1 MTRPRGKPPMPSAR
15 SSESEP
21 VDTAPTDT
29 CAASLMRITD
39 PLPNCR
45 SICPSATSSASSRF
59 IESSSCDQRDAFQH
73 LVPGSGRVQS
83 RQVSSRVGRNEC
95 SRPGQWR
102 LQTRPLAE
110 AKQRDV
116 RQPPPRLRPVD
127 AERFQ
132 AGVTSAREPRRGAAL
147 IGENEH
153 PDAPRLAPARGLE
166 HDRLRPGRGG
176 VPQDAHDRVDLR
188 CRAAAEER
196 ERDVQV
202 LPRDDTAA
210 RQVRRAPGG
219 EVVQRGGRKLECEE
233 EPKALIAS
241 DATRGSHTSS
251 CRLGVRTRRARCS
264 APTVA
269 RERTVSRSAGSENS
283 PPRSASGVDTWK
295 YTSPTGFSSVPPS
308 GPATP
313 VTATPTST
321 ASRSLTPVAIAS
333 ATSAETAPCASI
345 RAAGTPSSAVLTSF
359 PYATIAPAK
368 TSLEP
373 GTSVRRAA
381 TSPPVHDSAVAS
393 RSPRARQ
400 RPRTISATDCS
411 SWVKRYLRSGSRK
424 ATSSSSARA
433 SEPGSTT
440 RSTWISKS
448 RAQIVASTPSPSPPA
463 SARARATADS
473 LTP

>member
-1 MTRPRGKPPMPSAR
+1 
-15 SSESEP
+15 
-21 VDTAPTDT
+21 
-29 CAASLMRITD
+29 
-39 PLPNCR
+39 
-45 SICPSATSSASSRF
+45 
-59 IESSSCDQRDAFQH
+59 
-73 LVPGSGRVQS
+73 
-83 RQVSSRVGRNEC
+83 
-95 SRPGQWR
+95 GQWR

-233 EPKALIAS
+233 ESKALIAS

-251 CRLGVRTRRARCS
+251 CRLCVRTRRARCS

-283 PPRSASGVDTWK
+283 PPRSASG
-295 YTSPTGFSSVPPS
+295 
-308 GPATP
+308 PATP

-321 ASRSLTPVAIAS
+321 ASRSLTPVAIAC

-373 GTSVRRAA
+373 
-381 TSPPVHDSAVAS
+381 
-393 RSPRARQ
+393 
-400 RPRTISATDCS
+400 
-411 SWVKRYLRSGSRK
+411 
-424 ATSSSSARA
+424 
-433 SEPGSTT
+433 
-440 RSTWISKS
+440 
-448 RAQIVASTPSPSPPA
+448 
-463 SARARATADS
+463 
-473 LTP
+473 